1 MCNTDEQ
8 IETENI
14 IEVQQIRELLT
25 NLDRTDLLRI
35 FDMLLEIINKKIK
48 VMGVVGLFLTAKA
61 PYSGLW
67 PLDKYIA

>member
-25 NLDRTDLLRI
+25 NLDRTDLLKI

-48 VMGVVGLFLTAKA
+48 VLN
-61 PYSGLW
+61 
-67 PLDKYIA
+67 

>member
-14 IEVQQIRELLT
+14 IEVQQIRELLI
-25 NLDRTDLLRI
+25 NLDRTDLLKI

-48 VMGVVGLFLTAKA
+48 VLN
-61 PYSGLW
+61 
-67 PLDKYIA
+67 

>member
-14 IEVQQIRELLT
+14 IEVQQIRELLI
-25 NLDRTDLLRI
+25 NLNRTDLLKI

-48 VMGVVGLFLTAKA
+48 VLN
-61 PYSGLW
+61 
-67 PLDKYIA
+67 